1 MIILEKSSIEK
12 KQALYKKNY
21 VILFNEILEYIREN
35 IRNNVHNNNYEIKTL
50 RQSIKKEL
58 DGLLRSNG
66 HYIAEIIHYKPNS
79 SINSRLIKS
88 VANSAC
94 IKYSKLM
101 LEKYPH
107 LNKKPKPK
115 HHSRL
120 PLKKPL

>member
-1 MIILEKSSIEK
+1 MNKNRHSI
-12 KQALYKKNY
+12 KKNY
-21 VILFNEILEYIREN
+21 GILFNEILKYIKEN
-35 IRNNVHNNNYEIKTL
+35 IRNNVHNSNYEIKTL

-58 DGLLRSNG
+58 DSLLRSNS
-66 HYIAEIIHYKPNS
+66 HYISEIIHYKPNN
-79 SINSRLIKS
+79 SINSMLIKS
-88 VANSAC
+88 VATSAC